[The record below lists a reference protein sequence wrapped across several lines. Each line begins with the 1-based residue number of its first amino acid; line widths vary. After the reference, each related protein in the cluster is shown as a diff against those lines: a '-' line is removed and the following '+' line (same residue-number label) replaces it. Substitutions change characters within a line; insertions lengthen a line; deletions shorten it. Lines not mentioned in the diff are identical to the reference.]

1 LQPATRASVR
11 NTKSDFEEVTMEYSP
26 KIFEIVML
34 LCFGSSWPFAV
45 VKTVKTKVVEGKS
58 PVFLVLIFVGY
69 LSGISFKLTFHFDL
83 IVWLY
88 VLNGSLVFTEIL
100 LYLKYSS
107 RPSLRNAQEWRLER
121 RKSK

>member
-1 LQPATRASVR
+1 
-11 NTKSDFEEVTMEYSP
+11 MEYSP

-107 RPSLRNAQEWRLER
+107 RPSLRKTQEWRLER

>member
-1 LQPATRASVR
+1 LQPATRASER

-107 RPSLRNAQEWRLER
+107 RPSLSKTQEWRLER

>member
-107 RPSLRNAQEWRLER
+107 RPSLRKTQEWRLER